1 MCAQAVLLGFNTT
14 YNVYLLLTLSAPVY
28 NFTTN
33 TLAFN
38 YLLQNPG
45 AAKGNTA
52 TNGYVANY
60 YINATDSGVLPVTS
74 INSQLTLFTPSL
86 FYTIPCSTTDTPVP
100 IGSCTT
106 SRKGVCANGA
116 QGVWKEG
123 TFCA

>member
-1 MCAQAVLLGFNTT
+1 MCAQATLLGFNTT

-33 TLAFN
+33 TLAYS
-38 YLLQNPG
+38 YLLNNPG
-45 AAKGNTA
+45 TAKGTAA
-52 TNGYVANY
+52 TNGFVANY

-86 FYTIPCSTTDTPVP
+86 FYTIPCASDPAVP
-100 IGSCTT
+100 LGSCTT
-106 SRKGVCANGA
+106 SRKGPCANSP

-123 TFCA
+123 IFCA